1 MNEIL
6 EQRIKSVQIGKNI
19 THTNIVAKRSLR
31 EQLDRDLEDFL
42 ANGREVEVLP
52 RGFSNFP
59 NGVIPQSKGRAVAN
73 DQERIEREKS
83 IEAKNEEIRQYKAA
97 VKAQRKLAIKQ
108 KHEAQIK
115 EQIEVLGRFL
125 KKSKCE
131 SDFQRLAEMA
141 GYRTRHFR
149 DAAKGH
155 SKLADEKWALVKQ
168 LIKKFEFR
176 TAV

>member
-31 EQLDRDLEDFL
+31 EQLDRDLEEYL
-42 ANGREVEVLP
+42 AKGSRVKELP
-52 RGFSNFP
+52 RGFSHFK
-59 NGVIPQSKGRAVAN
+59 NGIIPLSASKPIRSEQ
-73 DQERIEREKS
+73 DRIDREKA
-83 IEAKNEEIRQYKAA
+83 IEAKNEEIRQYKVA

-168 LIKKFEFR
+168 LIKKFEFGD
-176 TAV
+176 AV